1 VEHFIKKARVKM
13 AEGKKSFIIY
23 LDSKSMV
30 NKLSNERAGI
40 LFKTLFSYCSD
51 ENPICDD
58 EVVDMAFEHFKN
70 ILKRDLVKY
79 ENIVGRNR
87 KNGSNGGRPKNPVGY
102 LETEKNKTQPKK
114 ADNDN
119 VNDNVTIKTNIA
131 GVIDFDS
138 CFNIC
143 LFDENW
149 KLEVERMYK
158 IDKDKIQYALLEFK
172 THCATIGE
180 NKSKTLNQFKKHFT
194 NWVRIKKQYQVKTE
208 NKDKL

>member
-1 VEHFIKKARVKM
+1 MTKE
-13 AEGKKSFIIY
+13 EEIIE
-23 LDSKSMV
+23 D
-30 NKLSNERAGI
+30 NI
-40 LFKTLFSYCSD
+40 I
-51 ENPICDD
+51 PI
-58 EVVDMAFEHFKN
+58 
-70 ILKRDLVKY
+70 
-79 ENIVGRNR
+79 
-87 KNGSNGGRPKNPVGY
+87 
-102 LETEKNKTQPKK
+102 
-114 ADNDN
+114 
-119 VNDNVTIKTNIA
+119 NIA